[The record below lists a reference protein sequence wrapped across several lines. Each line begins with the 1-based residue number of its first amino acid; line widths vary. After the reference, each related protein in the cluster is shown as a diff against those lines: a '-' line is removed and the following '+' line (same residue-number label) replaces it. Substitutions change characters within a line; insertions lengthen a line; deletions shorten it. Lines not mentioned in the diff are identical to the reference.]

1 MMPPVWV
8 PDPGSHR
15 RQLLNCAA
23 AYHFDIEIDFQR
35 AAAAVPIERRAHIG
49 TWIERFSA
57 GRACSSFPANAI
69 NVSEDPAMRPAAI
82 R

>member
-1 MMPPVWV
+1 MTAFIRAE
-8 PDPGSHR
+8 G
-15 RQLLNCAA
+15 LLDAA
-23 AYHFDIEIDFQR
+23 EIDEIVANAPLDLLEFRR